1 MEPSDENNMQFFKDM
16 GICDGAYGVLERF
29 FHSAGVTEYDYSQG
43 YQIMLGMMDHLEREA
58 AQSDDPAHATVKG
71 WLKWCFDLRT
81 RPEAIT
87 YFGDHIE
94 EDLFRTADGELHAS
108 LEAAQDH
115 RRRLFDNL
123 RQDHSAHCV
132 INGVKI
138 GANASETWEVID
150 PAHANL
156 AAYDAFVCHD
166 SLTGL
171 NHRASTPEEVMAF
184 HAGHDEVLET
194 VNQAEAAAKIERRIT
209 DASGEFALWVGVG
222 EAG

>member
-1 MEPSDENNMQFFKDM
+1 MKTTLQFFKDM
-16 GICDGAYGVLERF
+16 GICDGAYRVLERF

-58 AQSDDPAHATVKG
+58 AQSDDPAHANVEG

>member
-1 MEPSDENNMQFFKDM
+1 
-16 GICDGAYGVLERF
+16 
-29 FHSAGVTEYDYSQG
+29 
-43 YQIMLGMMDHLEREA
+43 MDHLEREA
-58 AQSDDPAHATVKG
+58 AQSDDPAHANVEG